1 MRGTTLVTAVGE
13 ERGLGKKGVGSLCSC
28 PASYTLS
35 SGGWVQQSGSGGSF
49 SNQSSSSSYSEN
61 GTFATTNSDG
71 AVHGTVEGGGS
82 SNEEGHSSSTSTFGS
97 GSVNESSSSGH
108 GGTHFSRSES
118 GTRSYAITNSADRLS
133 GSFTSDDSTGTSF
146 QYNRSTSGSGEYV
159 SSSTGTT
166 GYSFSGAG
174 DYDSYGSWGG
184 TSGTFTAYVAYG
196 STTEQTTYSTPG
208 STNGGWDLD
217 HTVASSSGHGN
228 GGYTYTGSG
237 SACMSGG
244 GSYTPM
250 SAAASGGF
258 SYGYSSSDSSG
269 SGSYSNVDNFG
280 FTFDASYNHET
291 HQTEEVQ
298 MVGGAWSLASSSSGS
313 SGHNPGYF
321 VYGQDIDDMKISN
334 VDLDD
339 LYDLQPGGSWRI
351 PWWSGSQHSM
361 SMSQQSQLS
370 SEQSGAVSF
379 ESVESVASLGSPADS
394 QSGGLPSA
402 ASASFASS
410 AVPAAP
416 AAHAFSAPAFA
427 VDSLLGSFARPTAE
441 EVISAVRSKLGAR
454 AVATPMSSEAV
465 DALFTADNR
474 LNESFHSERAAQQR
488 AVAKLSANPTT
499 HVASVQAFNALRD
512 APNADWIPYKR
523 LTWADFETSNR
534 IPWDAQTMPELW
546 FGKNNLITVKA
557 QDSADITTRFS
568 GHDQRQ
574 QLLLQYRNDARQYIT
589 TSVHYINRNLALA
602 PNSEGAYV
610 RVLTGVGA
618 TVTRSYYELDP
629 QSIDESVSAF
639 LDPAHTE
646 INGNYQSTLKRTLAA
661 LQRQIDECR
670 GRIERLGA
678 QADGERER
686 GLTSRLAS
694 TEQRIQTA
702 GEELTRLEGRLA
714 AGRGNLLT
722 HEQGHFD
729 ITELYARMLRA
740 ELRSL
745 RVAVIY
751 IGGQAGKAEDLA
763 KEMLAELAQ
772 ARYTELR
779 RLANAMNRQ
788 GYDAQVNHNE
798 NPNMQLLWNGR
809 IRAALNLGDHV
820 VDPRRILRA
829 LTGP

>member
-1 MRGTTLVTAVGE
+1 MSSSTGTTGYSFSGAGDYPSYGSWG
-13 ERGLGKKGVGSLCSC
+13 RKGGKKGVGSLCSC

-82 SNEEGHSSSTSTFGS
+82 SNEEGHSSITSTFGS

-118 GTRSYAITNSADRLS
+118 GTRSYAITHSADRLR
-133 GSFTSDDSTGTSF
+133 GNFTSDDSTDTSF

-313 SGHNPGYF
+313 SGQNPHFF
-321 VYGQDIDDMKISN
+321 VYGQDIEYMKISN
-334 VDLDD
+334 VSLDD
-339 LYDLQPGGSWRI
+339 LYDLQPGGTWRI

-361 SMSQQSQLS
+361 SMGQQSQLS
-370 SEQSGAVSF
+370 SEQSLGASF
-379 ESVESVASLGSPADS
+379 ESVASVASLGSPAASESDGPS
-394 QSGGLPSA
+394 SA

-410 AVPAAP
+410 AVPASP
-416 AAHAFSAPAFA
+416 AAHRSFAPASA
-427 VDSLLGSFARPTAE
+427 IDSLLASFARPSAESITSVAHQKLGTRACGTSMTSE
-441 EVISAVRSKLGAR
+441 EVDGVFGEVAERGFNTQPTRQSVAMAGSPADSDATATDVRSKNPTMAHVEIQFNGSYVSSVLDRIAKWKGEVPTGMWGQPASRATGNEMLLGSGDKRMGYSSVTVWGANSCNTVRGRTPSSGAMFLAVVGKPGKYKVTWKYHIILTSSSTGQKNVATLIVKGRNVLEDPTKPKPMAPYEGQDTITTEVEIRSGRNSVVVASYIPTLALSGDYIATATAWLGAIS
-454 AVATPMSSEAV
+454 VEA
-465 DALFTADNR
+465 
-474 LNESFHSERAAQQR
+474 
-488 AVAKLSANPTT
+488 
-499 HVASVQAFNALRD
+499 
-512 APNADWIPYKR
+512 I
-523 LTWADFETSNR
+523 
-534 IPWDAQTMPELW
+534 
-546 FGKNNLITVKA
+546 GK
-557 QDSADITTRFS
+557 
-568 GHDQRQ
+568 
-574 QLLLQYRNDARQYIT
+574 
-589 TSVHYINRNLALA
+589 
-602 PNSEGAYV
+602 
-610 RVLTGVGA
+610 
-618 TVTRSYYELDP
+618 
-629 QSIDESVSAF
+629 
-639 LDPAHTE
+639 
-646 INGNYQSTLKRTLAA
+646 
-661 LQRQIDECR
+661 
-670 GRIERLGA
+670 
-678 QADGERER
+678 
-686 GLTSRLAS
+686 
-694 TEQRIQTA
+694 
-702 GEELTRLEGRLA
+702 
-714 AGRGNLLT
+714 
-722 HEQGHFD
+722 
-729 ITELYARMLRA
+729 
-740 ELRSL
+740 
-745 RVAVIY
+745 
-751 IGGQAGKAEDLA
+751 
-763 KEMLAELAQ
+763 
-772 ARYTELR
+772 
-779 RLANAMNRQ
+779 
-788 GYDAQVNHNE
+788 
-798 NPNMQLLWNGR
+798 
-809 IRAALNLGDHV
+809 
-820 VDPRRILRA
+820 
-829 LTGP
+829 